1 MQIVSI
7 FFTLGIAI
15 FVGVFLYVPFIERRA
30 RRVTVEEH
38 ETSTLLAERE
48 RIVNSLQEL
57 ENDYQLGKVPEE
69 DYPTQRASLLQKGA
83 DVLRKLDE
91 LAPIKVQNDKDTRVE
106 RAIEARRKKNSGK
119 KDGVTDDDLESMI
132 SSRRQGRKAKSA
144 GFCPKCGKPV
154 MTSDKFCPSCGKLL
168 AAK

>member
-7 FFTLGIAI
+7 FFTLGILI
-15 FVGVFLYVPFIERRA
+15 FVGVFLYMPFLERRA
-30 RRVTVEEH
+30 RRVTEDEH

-57 ENDYQLGKVPEE
+57 ESDYQLGKVPEE
-69 DYPTQRASLLQKGA
+69 DYPTQRANFLQRGA

-91 LAPIKVQNDKDTRVE
+91 LAPSSKQVDTDGSIE
-106 RAIEARRKKNSGK
+106 RAIALRRKKTSDK
-119 KDGVTDDDLESMI
+119 KLTDDDIESLI
-132 SSRRQGRKAKSA
+132 ASRRKGRKSKSA

-154 MTSDKFCPSCGKLL
+154 MATDRFCPACGKTLG
-168 AAK
+168 

>member
-7 FFTLGIAI
+7 FFTLGILI
-15 FVGVFLYVPFIERRA
+15 FVGVFLYMPFLERRA
-30 RRVTVEEH
+30 RRVTEEEH

-48 RIVNSLQEL
+48 RVVNSLQEL

-69 DYPTQRASLLQKGA
+69 DYPAQRANFLQRGA

-91 LAPIKVQNDKDTRVE
+91 LVTSSTQVDTDTRIE
-106 RAIEARRKKNSGK
+106 HAIATRRKKVSSK
-119 KDGVTDDDLESMI
+119 KLTDDDIESLI
-132 SSRRQGRKAKSA
+132 ASRRKGRKSKSA

-154 MTSDKFCPSCGKLL
+154 MATDRFCPACGKTLG
-168 AAK
+168 